1 MLASLTMLRDGICP
15 RNREDRRRQLRL
27 RLTTGA
33 CAKRCTMHMDAADM
47 DRFYRIIPIHKT
59 YRLVETLSDGSSR
72 LLRTWRTE
80 GEASHT

>member
-1 MLASLTMLRDGICP
+1 
-15 RNREDRRRQLRL
+15 
-27 RLTTGA
+27 
-33 CAKRCTMHMDAADM
+33 MHMDAADM